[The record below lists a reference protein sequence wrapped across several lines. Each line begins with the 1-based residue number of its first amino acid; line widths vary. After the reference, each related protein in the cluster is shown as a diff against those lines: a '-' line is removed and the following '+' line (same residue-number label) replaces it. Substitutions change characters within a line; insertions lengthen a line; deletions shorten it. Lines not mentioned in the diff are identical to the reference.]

1 MAPRSLA
8 YLGVGW
14 NLRYDFRLE
23 QEDAQKRTNS
33 LRPISSPM
41 IHVLDGR
48 GRILQHDGKKHL
60 LLSDLPT
67 AWPAGQEE
75 QKTPLAAL
83 LVFSY
88 LQKPFSPV

>member
-8 YLGVGW
+8 YLGVGGD
-14 NLRYDFRLE
+14 LRYDFRLE

-41 IHVLDGR
+41 IHVLD